1 LSPSSVCPSPPPP
14 PAAAAPPIDVDV
26 DVDVVGRADSASS
39 AESPSSRLMLLM
51 AVVVLASSI
60 ILDVVA
66 LRDLSRARVVDVT
79 TKSVALLQFGEQGE
93 KSVVSTGPVVDV
105 MLVPVVVV
113 FRAGLSIGSELV
125 VKVEVKVQ
133 VSVLRVEELVEEVD
147 V

>member
-1 LSPSSVCPSPPPP
+1 
-14 PAAAAPPIDVDV
+14 
-26 DVDVVGRADSASS
+26 
-39 AESPSSRLMLLM
+39 MLLM